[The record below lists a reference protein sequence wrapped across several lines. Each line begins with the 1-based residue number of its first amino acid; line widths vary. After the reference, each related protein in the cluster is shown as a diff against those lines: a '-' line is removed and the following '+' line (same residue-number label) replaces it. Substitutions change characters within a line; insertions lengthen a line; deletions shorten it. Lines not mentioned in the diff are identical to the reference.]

1 MIGLLA
7 SIPFGVKITLFLLGL
22 LFFLTYRYLTK
33 NFGYWKKQG
42 IVFEKPVPLF
52 GSVAGQFLLKEHPLQ
67 WAQRLYKKHEDEPFI
82 GFYQGRLPG
91 IIIKDLELI
100 KHIFVKDFSSFMD
113 HGIRVYRKAMI
124 MTW

>member
-33 NFGYWKKQG
+33 YFGYWKKQG
-42 IVFEKPVPLF
+42 IAFEKPIPFF
-52 GSVAGQFLLKEHPLQ
+52 GSVAGQFLMKEHPLQ

-82 GFYQGRLPG
+82 GFYQGRLPA

-100 KHIFVKDFSSFMD
+100 KNVFVKDFSSFMD
-113 HGIRVYRKAMI
+113 HGFKVCK
-124 MTW
+124 